1 MSRSLLFDSH
11 RLPGR
16 EGGNSTVSEP
26 FAFRVNCGVSMRAKE
41 MRKLIL
47 LALAVGAYGLLR
59 RNAANKDTTIWSLF
73 TLKLN
78 DIFEWHTRPS
88 NAPAPEE
95 N

>member
-1 MSRSLLFDSH
+1 
-11 RLPGR
+11 
-16 EGGNSTVSEP
+16 
-26 FAFRVNCGVSMRAKE
+26 

-73 TLKLN
+73 NLKLN